1 MPDLE
6 NGAVAVKDE
15 REPPRLLAYTLP
27 SKGLKRKEKAID
39 DLARVAGVER
49 AGLGDWEE
57 GKKKGV
63 GGYCGERV
71 RDSLPF
77 SLPLALFARS
87 PPLFAPATLAV
98 STIVFHVIRTL
109 ASQLVSW

>member
-27 SKGLKRKEKAID
+27 SKGLKRKKKKAID

-57 GKKKGV
+57 GKKKR
-63 GGYCGERV
+63 GGIVERG
-71 RDSLPF
+71 
-77 SLPLALFARS
+77 
-87 PPLFAPATLAV
+87 
-98 STIVFHVIRTL
+98 
-109 ASQLVSW
+109 

>member
-6 NGAVAVKDE
+6 KRAVAVKDE
-15 REPPRLLAYTLP
+15 REPPLLLAYTLP
-27 SKGLKRKEKAID
+27 SKGLKRKKKAID

-57 GKKKGV
+57 GKKKG
-63 GGYCGERV
+63 GYCGERV

-77 SLPLALFARS
+77 SHPLALFARS

-98 STIVFHVIRTL
+98 STIMFHVIRTL

>member
-27 SKGLKRKEKAID
+27 SKGLKRKKKAID

-57 GKKKGV
+57 RKKKRGGGV
-63 GGYCGERV
+63 LWREGERLP
-71 RDSLPF
+71 SLFPPF
-77 SLPLALFARS
+77 GAFRPFPS
-87 PPLFAPATLAV
+87 PFCACHSGSIDDRV
-98 STIVFHVIRTL
+98 SCHPD
-109 ASQLVSW
+109 VS

>member
-6 NGAVAVKDE
+6 KRAVAVKDE
-15 REPPRLLAYTLP
+15 REPPLLLAYTLP
-27 SKGLKRKEKAID
+27 SKGLKRKKKAID

-57 GKKKGV
+57 GKKKG
-63 GGYCGERV
+63 GGVLWREGERLP
-71 RDSLPF
+71 SLFPPF
-77 SLPLALFARS
+77 GAFARS

>member
-6 NGAVAVKDE
+6 KRAVAVKDE
-15 REPPRLLAYTLP
+15 RELPLLLAYTLP
-27 SKGLKRKEKAID
+27 SKGLKRKKKAID

-57 GKKKGV
+57 GKKKG
-63 GGYCGERV
+63 GEYCGERV

-98 STIVFHVIRTL
+98 STIVFHVTRTL